1 MTKAMTDVKPFL
13 TRVVLKNYKS
23 IAASGVDLR
32 PLTFLV
38 GPNGSGKSNFLDA
51 LRFTSDSLRG
61 SLDNALRDRGG
72 IAEVRRRSGGHP
84 THFGIRL
91 EFRLPPSVGHYAFR
105 IGARPKGSYEVQT
118 EECVIRGPESA
129 RFLVSA
135 GVVQEVEFGEKRSG
149 IVPPAASKDRLYL
162 VNASGVPQFR
172 PVYDALSSMGFYSLN
187 PDMIRDFQA
196 PDSGELLVRD
206 GSNLTSVL
214 RRLAERDEASKKRI
228 EEYLSSIV
236 PGVSGVDVKD
246 VPPKVTL
253 EFRQEVAGSSDPW
266 RFFAGNMSD
275 GTLRALGV
283 LVALFQ
289 SQGSAVPS
297 VPLVGI
303 EEPEV
308 ALHPAAVGAL
318 LDALREASQS
328 TQVIVTTHS
337 PDLLDFADMDTEL
350 LLAVYAEKGATQIA
364 PVDEASREAVRK
376 GLYTPGELLRLDQ
389 LRPDTTLFG
398 ESTKSL
404 PLFDGAGL

>member
-1 MTKAMTDVKPFL
+1 MTDVTPFL

-32 PLTFLV
+32 ALTFLV

-51 LRFTSDSLRG
+51 LRFTSDSLRS
-61 SLDNALRDRGG
+61 SLDNALRERGG

-91 EFRLPPSVGHYAFR
+91 EFQLPSVVGHYAFR
-105 IGARPKGSYEVQT
+105 IGARPQGGYEVQT
-118 EECVIRGPESA
+118 EECVIRGPEGAS
-129 RFLVSA
+129 FLVIS
-135 GVVQEVEFGEKRSG
+135 GEVKEFELGGARNG
-149 IVPPAASKDRLYL
+149 IAPPAALKDRLYL
-162 VNASGVPQFR
+162 VNVSGAPKFR
-172 PVYDALSSMGFYSLN
+172 PVYDALSRMGFYSLN
-187 PDMIRDFQA
+187 PDRIRDFQA

-214 RRLAERDEASKKRI
+214 RQLSMRDEDRKKRI

-246 VPPKVTL
+246 VPPKATL

-275 GTLRALGV
+275 GTLRALGI

-289 SQGSAVPS
+289 SQDSAAS
-297 VPLVGI
+297 RVPLVGI

-337 PDLLDFADMDTEL
+337 PDLLDSADIEAEL
-350 LLAVYAEKGATQIA
+350 LLAVHAEKGTTQIA

-389 LRPDTTLFG
+389 LRPDIKLFG
-398 ESTKSL
+398 PKSPKEL
-404 PLFDGAGL
+404 DLFDGAGL

>member
-1 MTKAMTDVKPFL
+1 MTNVRPFL
-13 TRVVLKNYKS
+13 TRVVLRNYKS
-23 IAASGVDLR
+23 IAASSVDLR
-32 PLTFLV
+32 ALTFLV

-51 LRFTSDSLRG
+51 LRFTSDSLRT
-61 SLDNALRDRGG
+61 SLDNALRERGG

-91 EFRLPPSVGHYAFR
+91 EFQVPSAAGHYAFR
-105 IGARPKGSYEVQT
+105 IAARPQGGYEVQT
-118 EECVIRGPESA
+118 EECVIRGAGGTS
-129 RFLVSA
+129 FLVITGEVKKFELA
-135 GVVQEVEFGEKRSG
+135 GTRNG
-149 IVPPAASKDRLYL
+149 IAPPAAVRDRLYL
-162 VNASGVPQFR
+162 VNVSGVPEFR
-172 PVYDALSSMGFYSLN
+172 PVYDALSRMGFYNLN
-187 PDMIRDFQA
+187 PDRIRDFQA

-214 RRLAERDEASKKRI
+214 RQLSVRDEARKKRI

-236 PGVSGVDVKD
+236 PGVSGVEVKD
-246 VPPKVTL
+246 VPPKATL

-275 GTLRALGV
+275 GTLRALGI

-289 SQGSAVPS
+289 SEDSAASS

-318 LDALREASQS
+318 LDALREASLS
-328 TQVIVTTHS
+328 TQVILTTHS
-337 PDLLDFADMDTEL
+337 PDLLDSADIETEL
-350 LLAVYAEKGATQIA
+350 ILAVHAEKGTTKLA

-376 GLYTPGELLRLDQ
+376 GLYTPGDLLRLDQ
-389 LRPDTTLFG
+389 LRPDTKLFG
-398 ESTKSL
+398 PRRSHQL
-404 PLFDGAGL
+404 DLFDGAGL

>member
-1 MTKAMTDVKPFL
+1 MIDVTPFL
-13 TRVVLKNYKS
+13 TRVVLKDYKS

-32 PLTFLV
+32 ALTFLV

-51 LRFTSDSLRG
+51 LRFTSDSLRT
-61 SLDNALRDRGG
+61 SLDNALRERGG

-84 THFGIRL
+84 RHFGIRL
-91 EFRLPPSVGHYAFR
+91 EFQLPSAAGHYAFR
-105 IGARPKGSYEVQT
+105 IGARPQGGYEVQT
-118 EECVIRGPESA
+118 EECVILGPEGA
-129 RFLVSA
+129 RFLVVA
-135 GVVQEVEFGEKRSG
+135 GEVKEFELGGTRNG
-149 IVPPAASKDRLYL
+149 IAPPAALKDRLYL
-162 VNASGVPQFR
+162 VNVSGVPRFR
-172 PVYDALSSMGFYSLN
+172 PVYDALSRMGFYSLN
-187 PDMIRDFQA
+187 PDRIRDFQP

-214 RRLAERDEASKKRI
+214 RQLSIRDEARKKRI
-228 EEYLSSIV
+228 EEYLASIV

-246 VPPKVTL
+246 VPPKATL

-275 GTLRALGV
+275 GTLRALGI

-289 SQGSAVPS
+289 SQDSADS
-297 VPLVGI
+297 NVPLVGI

-337 PDLLDFADMDTEL
+337 PDLLDSADIEAEL
-350 LLAVYAEKGATQIA
+350 LLAVHADKGTTQIA

-389 LRPDTTLFG
+389 LRPDIKLLGPRPPRQFV
-398 ESTKSL
+398 
-404 PLFDGAGL
+404 LFDGAGL

>member
-1 MTKAMTDVKPFL
+1 L

-32 PLTFLV
+32 ALTFLV

-61 SLDNALRDRGG
+61 SLDNALRERGG
-72 IAEVRRRSGGHP
+72 IGEVRRRSGGHP

-91 EFRLPPSVGHYAFR
+91 EFQLGSGAGHYAFR
-105 IGARPKGSYEVQT
+105 IGARPQGGYDIQT
-118 EECVIRGPESA
+118 EECVIRGPERAS
-129 RFLVSA
+129 FLVNA
-135 GVVQEVEFGEKRSG
+135 GEVKEFQLGGMRSSNT
-149 IVPPAASKDRLYL
+149 PPAALKDRLYL
-162 VNASGVPQFR
+162 VNVSGLPEFR
-172 PVYDALSSMGFYSLN
+172 PVYDALSRMGFYSLN
-187 PDMIRDFQA
+187 PDRIRDFQP
-196 PDSGELLVRD
+196 PDSGEILVRD

-214 RRLAERDEASKKRI
+214 RLLGLVNDARKKRI

-246 VPPKVTL
+246 VPPKATL
-253 EFRQEVAGSSDPW
+253 EFRQEVMGSSDPW

-275 GTLRALGV
+275 GTLRALGI

-289 SQGSAVPS
+289 SLNSAGST

-318 LDALREASQS
+318 LDALREATLF

-337 PDLLDFADMDTEL
+337 PDLLDSANIDDEL
-350 LLAVYAEKGATQIA
+350 LLAVHADKGTTQIA

-389 LRPDTTLFG
+389 LKPDIKLFG
-398 ESTKSL
+398 PRHSKQL
-404 PLFDGAGL
+404 DLFDGAGL